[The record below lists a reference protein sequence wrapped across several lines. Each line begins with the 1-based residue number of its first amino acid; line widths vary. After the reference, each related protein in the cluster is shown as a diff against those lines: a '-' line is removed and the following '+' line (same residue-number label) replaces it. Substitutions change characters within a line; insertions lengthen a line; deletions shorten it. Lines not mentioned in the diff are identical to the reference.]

1 MKQIRLFI
9 SIALITTVARAQS
22 VPDDL
27 RSLINQANTNF
38 PRLKEQQQQLRA
50 GEVRVDIARS
60 AYQPNIA
67 GNGSY
72 QYLTPVAKAT
82 LPVNGN
88 ETTIQ
93 FQPNHNFNANIGIG
107 QTLYDFGRTD
117 ASIRQAADNVQ
128 LLKRSLELTQQN
140 LSYQVAAAYYGI
152 GFLQKSMVVQDSV
165 INVAQKNIQIFANRL
180 QNGEALQYDLLTQQV
195 RLKAAQNRKI
205 DLQNN
210 LERQRAL
217 LTYLTGNPDPV
228 ISPAAAQFDVQVQ
241 PFTTEGSLQTAQS
254 SNKEVQLAQD
264 RVRAAQTD
272 VLAYSRSGRPNLS
285 FSGSAG
291 YRNGYLPDI
300 AALKFNIAAGVNLT
314 VPIYSG
320 KRYTLQNQ
328 AARLNLDA
336 SRYAVENA
344 NAQLRQSL
352 DQLNADIRS
361 NQQRLQNLETQVL
374 QARKAL
380 EIAQI
385 RLQSG
390 VITPVELQS
399 AETGVEE
406 AELARLNYQYQ
417 LILNQLEYKRLVG
430 ENLL

>member
-1 MKQIRLFI
+1 MKHLSLFI

-22 VPDDL
+22 VPEDL
-27 RSLINQANTNF
+27 RSLINEANTNF
-38 PRLKEQQQQLRA
+38 PRLKEQTQQLRA
-50 GEVRVDIARS
+50 GEVQIDIARA
-60 AYQPNIA
+60 AYQPNIT

-93 FQPNHNFNANIGIG
+93 FQPNHNFNANVGVG

-117 ASIRQAADNVQ
+117 ASIRQALDNTQ
-128 LLKRSLELTQQN
+128 ILKRNLELTQQN
-140 LSYQVAAAYYGI
+140 LGYQVAAAYYGI
-152 GFLQKSMVVQDSV
+152 GFLQKSLVVQDSV
-165 INVAQKNIQIFANRL
+165 IQVAQRNIQIFANRL

-217 LTYLTGNPDPV
+217 LTYLTGNPNPA
-228 ISPAAAQFDVQVQ
+228 ISPAAAQFDAPVQ

-254 SNKEVQLAQD
+254 SNKEIQLAQD

-300 AALKFNIAAGVNLT
+300 AALKFNVAAGVNLT

-320 KRYTLQNQ
+320 RRYTLQNQ

-344 NAQLRQSL
+344 NAQLRQNL
-352 DQLNADIRS
+352 AQLNADIRS

-380 EIAQI
+380 EIAQV

-417 LILNQLEYKRLVG
+417 LILNQLEYKRLLG

>member
-1 MKQIRLFI
+1 M
-9 SIALITTVARAQS
+9 ATTVARAQS
-22 VPDDL
+22 VPEDL
-27 RSLINQANTNF
+27 RSLINEANTNF
-38 PRLKEQQQQLRA
+38 PRLKEQEQQLRA
-50 GEVRVDIARS
+50 GEVRIDIARS

-117 ASIRQAADNVQ
+117 ASIRQAVDHVQ
-128 LLKRSLELTQQN
+128 ILKRNLELTQQN
-140 LSYQVAAAYYGI
+140 LAYQVAAAYYGV
-152 GFLQKSMVVQDSV
+152 GFLQKSIIVQDSV
-165 INVAQKNIQIFANRL
+165 IQVAQRNIQIFANRL
-180 QNGEALQYDLLTQQV
+180 QNGEALQFDLLTQQV

-217 LTYLTGNPDPV
+217 LTYLTGNLNPA
-228 ISPAAAQFDVQVQ
+228 ISPAAAQFDVPVQ

-254 SNKEVQLAQD
+254 SNKDIQLAQD

-285 FSGSAG
+285 FSGAAG

-300 AALKFNIAAGVNLT
+300 ASMKFNIAAGVNLT

-320 KRYTLQNQ
+320 KRYALQNQ
-328 AARLNLDA
+328 EARLTLDA

-352 DQLNADIRS
+352 SQLNTDIQS
-361 NQQRLQNLETQVL
+361 NRQRLQNLETQVL

-380 EIAQI
+380 EIAQV

-417 LILNQLEYKRLVG
+417 LVLNQLEYKRLMG

>member
-1 MKQIRLFI
+1 MRRL
-9 SIALITTVARAQS
+9 SLVLLTALTTFTAGAQAI
-22 VPDDL
+22 PGDL
-27 RSLINQANTNF
+27 RDLINQANTNF
-38 PRLKEQQQQLRA
+38 PRLKEQEQQVRA
-50 GEVRVDIARS
+50 GEVRVDIART

-72 QYLTPVAKAT
+72 QYVTPVAKAT

-93 FQPNHNFNANIGIG
+93 FQPNHNINANIGIG

-128 LLKRSLELTQQN
+128 LLKRNLELTRQN
-140 LSYQVAAAYYGI
+140 LGYQVAAAYYGI
-152 GFLQKSMVVQDSV
+152 GFLQKSLTVQDSV
-165 INVAQKNIQIFANRL
+165 IQVAQRNIQIFANRL

-210 LERQRAL
+210 LDRQRAL
-217 LTYLTGNPDPV
+217 LTYLTGNPNPA
-228 ISPAAAQFDVQVQ
+228 ISPAAAQFEAQVQ

-254 SNKEVQLAQD
+254 SNKEIQLAQD

-272 VLAYSRSGRPNLS
+272 LLAYSRSGRPNLS

-291 YRNGYLPDI
+291 YRNGYLPEI
-300 AALKFNIAAGVNLT
+300 GTLKFNIAAGVNLT

-336 SRYAVENA
+336 SRHAVDNA
-344 NAQLRQSL
+344 NAQLRQNL
-352 DQLNADIRS
+352 DQLSADIRS

-417 LILNQLEYKRLVG
+417 LVLNQLEYKRLVG

>member
-1 MKQIRLFI
+1 MKPFLFI
-9 SIALITTVARAQS
+9 SIVLTTTVARAQS
-22 VPDDL
+22 IPDDL
-27 RSLINQANTNF
+27 RGLINQANTNF

-50 GEVRVDIARS
+50 GEVQVDIARS
-60 AYQPNIA
+60 AYQPNIT
-67 GNGSY
+67 GNGTY
-72 QYLTPVAKAT
+72 QYVTPVAKAT

-93 FQPNHNFNANIGIG
+93 FQPNHNINANIGLG

-128 LLKRSLELTQQN
+128 ILKRALELTQQN
-140 LSYQVAAAYYGI
+140 LGYQVAAAYYGI
-152 GFLQKSMVVQDSV
+152 GFLQKSLIVQDSV
-165 INVAQKNIQIFANRL
+165 ISVAQRNIQIFANRL

-195 RLKAAQNRKI
+195 RLKTAQNRKI

-217 LTYLTGNPDPV
+217 LTYLTGNPNPA
-228 ISPAAAQFDVQVQ
+228 ISPAAAQFGATGQ
-241 PFTTEGSLQTAQS
+241 PFTLEGSLQTAQS
-254 SNKEVQLAQD
+254 TNKEIQLAQD

-272 VLAYSRSGRPNLS
+272 ILASSRSGRPNLS

-300 AALKFNIAAGVNLT
+300 GTLKFNIAAGVNLT

-320 KRYTLQNQ
+320 KRYSLQNQ

-344 NAQLRQSL
+344 NAQLQQNL
-352 DQLNADIRS
+352 EQLNADIRS
-361 NQQRLQNLETQVL
+361 NQLRLQNLETQVL

-380 EIAQI
+380 EIAQV

-417 LILNQLEYKRLVG
+417 LVLNQLEYKRLVG

>member
-1 MKQIRLFI
+1 MIRIHLI
-9 SIALITTVARAQS
+9 LALTLATATVRAQAIPNDLRALINRT
-22 VPDDL
+22 
-27 RSLINQANTNF
+27 NTNF
-38 PRLKEQQQQLRA
+38 PRLKEQAQQLRA
-50 GEVRVDIARS
+50 GQVQVDIARS
-60 AYQPNIA
+60 AYQPNIT
-67 GNGSY
+67 GNGLY
-72 QYLTPVAKAT
+72 QYVTPVAQAT
-82 LPVNGN
+82 LPINGKDA
-88 ETTIQ
+88 TIQ
-93 FQPNHNFNANIGIG
+93 FQPNHNVNANIGVG

-117 ASIRQAADNVQ
+117 ASIRQAADHVQ
-128 LLKRSLELTQQN
+128 ILQHTLDLTRQN
-140 LSYQVAAAYYGI
+140 LGYQVAAAYYGI
-152 GFLQKSMVVQDSV
+152 GFLQKSITVQDSV
-165 INVAQKNIQIFANRL
+165 IGVAQRNIQVFANRL

-217 LTYLTGNPDPV
+217 LTYLTGDPNPA
-228 ISPAAAQFDVQVQ
+228 ISPAAAQFEAQIQ
-241 PFTTEGSLQTAQS
+241 PFTIEGSLQTAQTN
-254 SNKEVQLAQD
+254 NKEIQLAQD

-272 VLAYSRSGRPNLS
+272 MLAYERSGRPNLS

-291 YRNGYLPDI
+291 YRNGYLPEI
-300 AALKFNIAAGVNLT
+300 GSLKFNVAAGVNLT

-320 KRYTLQNQ
+320 KRYSLQNQ

-336 SRYAVENA
+336 SRYAIESA
-344 NAQLRQSL
+344 NAQLRQNL
-352 DQLNADIRS
+352 EQLNADIQS
-361 NQQRLQNLETQVL
+361 NQQRLQNLETQVQ

-380 EIAQI
+380 EIAQV

-417 LILNQLEYKRLVG
+417 LLLNHLEYKRLLG
-430 ENLL
+430 ENL

>member
-1 MKQIRLFI
+1 MKHLSLSIL
-9 SIALITTVARAQS
+9 IALATTVARAQS
-22 VPDDL
+22 VPEDL
-27 RSLINQANTNF
+27 RSLINEANTNF
-38 PRLKEQQQQLRA
+38 PRLKEQEQQLRA
-50 GEVRVDIARS
+50 GEVRIDIARS
-60 AYQPNIA
+60 AYQPNIT

-117 ASIRQAADNVQ
+117 ASIRQAVDHVQ
-128 LLKRSLELTQQN
+128 ILKRNLELTQQN
-140 LSYQVAAAYYGI
+140 LAYQVAAAYYGV
-152 GFLQKSMVVQDSV
+152 GFLQKSIIVQDSV
-165 INVAQKNIQIFANRL
+165 IQVAQRNIQIFANRL
-180 QNGEALQYDLLTQQV
+180 QNGEALQFDLLTQQV

-217 LTYLTGNPDPV
+217 LTYLTGNSNPA
-228 ISPAAAQFDVQVQ
+228 ISPAAAQFDAPVQ

-254 SNKEVQLAQD
+254 SNKDIQLAQD

-285 FSGSAG
+285 FSGAAG

-300 AALKFNIAAGVNLT
+300 ASMKFNIAAGVNLT

-320 KRYTLQNQ
+320 KRYALQNQ
-328 AARLNLDA
+328 EARLTLDA

-352 DQLNADIRS
+352 SQLNTDIQS
-361 NQQRLQNLETQVL
+361 NRQRLQNLETQVL

-380 EIAQI
+380 EIAQV

-417 LILNQLEYKRLVG
+417 LVLNQLEYKRLMG

>member
-1 MKQIRLFI
+1 MKRIHIVI
-9 SIALITTVARAQS
+9 SAVLLSLSAQAQS
-22 VPDDL
+22 VPDEL
-27 RSLINQANTNF
+27 RALINQANTNF
-38 PRLKEQQQQLRA
+38 PRLKEQEQQVRV
-50 GEVRVDIARS
+50 GEVHVDIARS
-60 AYQPNIA
+60 AYQPNIT

-82 LPVNGN
+82 LPVNGRDA
-88 ETTIQ
+88 TIQ
-93 FQPNHNFNANIGIG
+93 FQPNHNFNANVGIG

-128 LLKRSLELTQQN
+128 ILKRNLELTRQN
-140 LSYQVAAAYYGI
+140 LGYQVAAAYYGV
-152 GFLQKSMVVQDSV
+152 GFLQKSLVVQDSV
-165 INVAQKNIQIFANRL
+165 ISVAERNIRIFANRL

-217 LTYLTGNPDPV
+217 LTYLTGNSNPV
-228 ISPAAAQFDVQVQ
+228 VNPVAVQFDAQVQ
-241 PFTTEGSLQTAQS
+241 PFTLEGSLQTAQS
-254 SNKEVQLAQD
+254 TNKEVQLAQD
-264 RVRAAQTD
+264 RVRAAETD
-272 VLAYSRSGRPNLS
+272 VMAYSRSGRPNLS

-291 YRNGYLPDI
+291 YRNGYLPEI
-300 AALKFNIAAGVNLT
+300 GTMKFNVAAGVNLT

-320 KRYTLQNQ
+320 KRYSLQNQ

-336 SRYAVENA
+336 SRHAVENA
-344 NAQLRQSL
+344 NAQLRQNL
-352 DQLNADIRS
+352 EQLSADIRS

-380 EIAQI
+380 EIAQV

-430 ENLL
+430 ENL